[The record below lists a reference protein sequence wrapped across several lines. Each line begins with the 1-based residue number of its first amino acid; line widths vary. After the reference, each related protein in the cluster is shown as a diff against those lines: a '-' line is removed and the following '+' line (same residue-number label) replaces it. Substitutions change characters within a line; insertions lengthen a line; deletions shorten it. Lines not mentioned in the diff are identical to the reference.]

1 LERALAVNKIF
12 SEELPKGMEDYVK
25 IVVGKDGVRV
35 YSDDDAFGDATV
47 SAEVEGDGVEFVT
60 SRSQIQDFLKV
71 AGTEN
76 VVMGVGTRIGAVY
89 LKPQGDDSF
98 VNTLALVSVQENNGG
113 K

>member
-1 LERALAVNKIF
+1 VLEFVDVYDEGWF
-12 SEELPKGMEDYVK
+12 
-25 IVVGKDGVRV
+25 VVGLFYGGELEVGKEEVV
-35 YSDDDAFGDATV
+35 EDATV
-47 SAEVEGDGVEFVT
+47 SAEVDGAGVEFVT